1 MDIKIEKELT
11 EMFQNALEAKRI
23 KEYTKAYNIF
33 TDIIAKVD
41 FLFEA
46 NLITEKWYK
55 DIFAVATMAKQEIL
69 DTIESNNKEMT
80 EALSK
85 AIGSYVLGK
94 TLQSTHKILY
104 NNKVYTLDSG
114 TKVGQTKTDD

>member
-23 KEYTKAYNIF
+23 KEYTIAYNIF
-33 TDIIAKVD
+33 TDIIAKVE

-80 EALSK
+80 EA
-85 AIGSYVLGK
+85 
-94 TLQSTHKILY
+94 
-104 NNKVYTLDSG
+104 
-114 TKVGQTKTDD
+114 